1 MSIAVD
7 AMGGDRAPFVVVE
20 GAVEAAREHG
30 VPVILVGDAEIVRAE
45 LAKYDT
51 AGLPIT
57 VKHADEVVGMAE
69 PPSQAVRRK
78 RKSSMWIGVQL
89 VKSGEAE
96 AFVSAGNTGA
106 AMAASVLSWGTLP
119 GVERPAIAV
128 LLPTLTGVTTMLDV
142 GATVDCKPKH
152 LAQFAVMGEIYA
164 RCILKRENPKVGL
177 LSIGEEAGKGNDVIR
192 ETFAAL
198 KRMPIN
204 FIGNL
209 DGKEV
214 YKGKA
219 DIVVCDGFIGN
230 VALKISESVAEMISE
245 LLRAELT
252 RTWRFRLG
260 ALLLKP
266 AFANFKKTVDY
277 SEYGGA
283 PLLGVNGI
291 CIIGHGGSTAKAIKN
306 AIRVA
311 AEFSA
316 QRVNER
322 IVADL
327 AARAD
332 HRYFEERTI
341 PFWSH
346 VKEKTRA
353 ILEERVRRRGDSAPA
368 PGPAGIA
375 AGAGAGTETGEAVT
389 AGATAVDVDPGAA
402 I

>member
-7 AMGGDRAPFVVVE
+7 AMGGDRAPFVVVQ
-20 GAVEAAREHG
+20 GAVEAARDYG
-30 VPVILVGDAEIVRAE
+30 VPVILIGDAAIVRGE

-51 AGLPIT
+51 TGLPIT
-57 VKHADEVVGMAE
+57 IKHADEVIGMSE
-69 PPSQAVRRK
+69 PPAQAVRRK
-78 RKSSMWIGVQL
+78 KKSSIWIGVKL
-89 VKSGEAE
+89 VESGAAE

-106 AMAASVLSWGTLP
+106 AMAASVLCWGTLP

-128 LLPTLTGVTTMLDV
+128 LLPTLSGVTTMLDV

-152 LAQFAVMGEIYA
+152 LVQFAIMGEVYA
-164 RCILKRENPKVGL
+164 RCILKCENPKVAL

-192 ETFAAL
+192 ETFSVL
-198 KRMPIN
+198 KRLPIN
-204 FIGNL
+204 FIGNI

-214 YKGKA
+214 YKAKA
-219 DIVVCDGFIGN
+219 DVVVCDGFIGN
-230 VALKISESVAEMISE
+230 VALKISESLAEMIGE
-245 LLRAELT
+245 LLRVELT

-291 CIIGHGGSTAKAIKN
+291 CIIGHGSSTAKAIKN
-306 AIRVA
+306 AIRIA

-316 QRVNER
+316 QKVNER

-327 AARAD
+327 AASTELRD
-332 HRYFEERTI
+332 FEEKKI
-341 PFWSH
+341 PFWSRI
-346 VKEKTRA
+346 KEKTRA
-353 ILEERVRRRGDSAPA
+353 VLEERVRRRNAAAAAPS
-368 PGPAGIA
+368 A
-375 AGAGAGTETGEAVT
+375 AGA
-389 AGATAVDVDPGAA
+389 AGAAAAASASGAKAAAGDPGAA

>member
-20 GAVEAAREHG
+20 GAVEAARDYG

-57 VKHADEVVGMAE
+57 VKHADEVVGMGE

-78 RKSSMWIGVQL
+78 KKSSIWIGVKL
-89 VKSGEAE
+89 VESGEAE

-106 AMAASVLSWGTLP
+106 VMAASVLCWGTLP
-119 GVERPAIAV
+119 GVERPAIVV
-128 LLPTLTGVTTMLDV
+128 LLPTLTGVTSMLDV

-152 LAQFAVMGEIYA
+152 LVQFAIMGEIYA
-164 RCILKRENPKVGL
+164 RCILKRDNPKVAL

-192 ETFAAL
+192 ETFSIL
-198 KRMPIN
+198 KRTPIN
-204 FIGNL
+204 FIGNV

-214 YKGKA
+214 YKAKA
-219 DIVVCDGFIGN
+219 DVVVCDGFIGN
-230 VALKISESVAEMISE
+230 VALKISESLAEMIGE
-245 LLRAELT
+245 LLRVELT
-252 RTWRFRLG
+252 RTWRYRLG

-266 AFANFKKTVDY
+266 AFANFKKSVDY

-291 CIIGHGGSTAKAIKN
+291 CIIGHGSSTAKAVKN
-306 AIRVA
+306 AIRIA

-316 QRVNER
+316 QKVNER

-327 AARAD
+327 AARTD
-332 HRYFEERTI
+332 LRDFEEKKI

-353 ILEERVRRRGDSAPA
+353 VLEERVLRRIAAAAG
-368 PGPAGIA
+368 PGPA
-375 AGAGAGTETGEAVT
+375 T
-389 AGATAVDVDPGAA
+389 AGADGGEGATAPDAAAADIDPGAA

>member
-7 AMGGDRAPFVVVE
+7 AMGGDRAPFVVVQ

-51 AGLPIT
+51 AGLPIS
-57 VKHADEVVGMAE
+57 VKHADEVIGMGE
-69 PPSQAVRRK
+69 SPSQAVRRK
-78 RKSSMWIGVQL
+78 KKSSIWIGVEL

-106 AMAASVLSWGTLP
+106 AMAASVMSWGTLA
-119 GVERPAIAV
+119 GVERPAIIA
-128 LLPTLTGVTTMLDV
+128 LLPTLSGVTAMLDV

-152 LAQFAVMGEIYA
+152 LVQFAVMGDVYA
-164 RCILKRENPKVGL
+164 RCILKRENPKVAL

-192 ETFAAL
+192 ETFSIL

-204 FIGNL
+204 FIGNV

-214 YKGKA
+214 YKAKA
-219 DIVVCDGFIGN
+219 DVVVCDGFIGN
-230 VALKISESVAEMISE
+230 VALKISESLAEMIHD

-266 AFANFKKTVDY
+266 AFANFKKSVDY

-283 PLLGVNGI
+283 PLLGVDGI
-291 CIIGHGGSTAKAIKN
+291 CIIGHGSSTAKAIKN
-306 AIRVA
+306 AIRIA

-316 QRVNER
+316 QKVNER

-327 AARAD
+327 AARTD
-332 HRYFEERTI
+332 LRDFEEKTV

-353 ILEERVRRRGDSAPA
+353 VLAERVRRRIAAAAGSAPA
-368 PGPAGIA
+368 GANA
-375 AGAGAGTETGEAVT
+375 AGEA
-389 AGATAVDVDPGAA
+389 DPGGA

>member
-7 AMGGDRAPFVVVE
+7 AMGGDRAPFVVVQ
-20 GAVEAAREHG
+20 GAVEAAREYG

-57 VKHADEVVGMAE
+57 VKHADEVVGMGE

-78 RKSSMWIGVQL
+78 KKSSIWIGVKL
-89 VKSGEAE
+89 VESGEAD

-106 AMAASVLSWGTLP
+106 AMAASVLCWGTLP
-119 GVERPAIAV
+119 GVERPAIIA
-128 LLPTLTGVTTMLDV
+128 LLPTLDGVTAMLDV

-152 LAQFAVMGEIYA
+152 LVQFAIMGEVYA
-164 RCILKRENPKVGL
+164 RCILKRENPKVAL

-192 ETFAAL
+192 ETFSIL

-204 FIGNL
+204 FIGNV

-214 YKGKA
+214 YKAKA
-219 DIVVCDGFIGN
+219 DVVVCDGFTGN
-230 VALKISESVAEMISE
+230 VALKISESLAEMIGE

-266 AFANFKKTVDY
+266 AFANFKKSVDY
-277 SEYGGA
+277 SEFGGA

-291 CIIGHGGSTAKAIKN
+291 CLIGHGSSTAKAIKN
-306 AIRVA
+306 AIRTA

-316 QRVNER
+316 QKVNER

-327 AARAD
+327 AARTD
-332 HRYFEERTI
+332 LRDFEEKKI
-341 PFWSH
+341 PFWSQ

-353 ILEERVRRRGDSAPA
+353 VLEERVRRRIASAAGPEPAVAAAAA
-368 PGPAGIA
+368 PGGA
-375 AGAGAGTETGEAVT
+375 AA
-389 AGATAVDVDPGAA
+389 DVDPGAA

>member
-1 MSIAVD
+1 MRIVVD

-128 LLPTLTGVTTMLDV
+128 LLPTLRGVTTMLDV

-164 RCILKRENPKVGL
+164 SSILKRENPSVGL

-291 CIIGHGGSTAKAIKN
+291 CIIGHGGSTAKAIRN

-311 AEFSA
+311 REFSA
-316 QRVNER
+316 ERVNER

-327 AARAD
+327 GARTDA
-332 HRYFEERTI
+332 HLFAERTI

-353 ILEERVRRRGDSAPA
+353 ILEDRVRRRLQADAPGAEDEAAAAAAPA
-368 PGPAGIA
+368 APPEAT
-375 AGAGAGTETGEAVT
+375 GA
-389 AGATAVDVDPGAA
+389 DPGSA

>member
-7 AMGGDRAPFVVVE
+7 AMGGDRAPFVVVQ
-20 GAVEAAREHG
+20 GAVEAARDYG

-45 LAKYDT
+45 LAKHDT

-57 VKHADEVVGMAE
+57 VKHADEVIGMGE

-78 RKSSMWIGVQL
+78 KNSSIWIGVKL
-89 VKSGEAE
+89 VESGEAE

-106 AMAASVLSWGTLP
+106 AMAASVLCWGTLP
-119 GVERPAIAV
+119 GVERPAIIA
-128 LLPTLTGVTTMLDV
+128 LLPTLSGVTAMLDV

-152 LAQFAVMGEIYA
+152 LVQFAVMGEVYA
-164 RCILKRENPKVGL
+164 RCILKRDNPTVGL

-192 ETFAAL
+192 ETFDAL

-204 FIGNL
+204 FIGNI

-245 LLRAELT
+245 LLRVELT

-291 CIIGHGGSTAKAIKN
+291 CIIGHGGSTAKAVKN

-322 IVADL
+322 IVAEL
-327 AARAD
+327 AARTD
-332 HRYFEERTI
+332 LRDFEEKKI
-341 PFWSH
+341 PFWSQ

-353 ILEERVRRRGDSAPA
+353 ALEERMRRQIVAAGAPA
-368 PGPAGIA
+368 PA
-375 AGAGAGTETGEAVT
+375 AV
-389 AGATAVDVDPGAA
+389 ATAPGAVAAEVDPGAE

>member
-20 GAVEAAREHG
+20 GAVEAARDYG
-30 VPVILVGDAEIVRAE
+30 VPVILIGDAEIVRAE

-57 VKHADEVVGMAE
+57 VKHADEVIGMGE
-69 PPSQAVRRK
+69 PPSHAVRRK
-78 RKSSMWIGVQL
+78 KKSSIWIGVQL
-89 VKSGEAE
+89 VESGEAE

-106 AMAASVLSWGTLP
+106 VMAASVLCWGTLP
-119 GVERPAIAV
+119 GVERPAIVV
-128 LLPTLTGVTTMLDV
+128 LLPTLTGVTSMLDV

-152 LAQFAVMGEIYA
+152 LVQFAIMGEIYA
-164 RCILKRENPKVGL
+164 RCILKRDNPKVAL

-192 ETFAAL
+192 ETFSIL
-198 KRMPIN
+198 KRTPIN
-204 FIGNL
+204 FIGNV

-214 YKGKA
+214 YKAKA
-219 DIVVCDGFIGN
+219 DVVVCDGFIGN
-230 VALKISESVAEMISE
+230 VALKISESLAEMIGE
-245 LLRAELT
+245 LLRVELT

-266 AFANFKKTVDY
+266 AFANFKKSVDY
-277 SEYGGA
+277 SEFGGA

-291 CIIGHGGSTAKAIKN
+291 CIIGHGSSTAKAVKN
-306 AIRVA
+306 AIRIA

-316 QRVNER
+316 QKVNER

-327 AARAD
+327 AARTD
-332 HRYFEERTI
+332 LRDFEEKKI

-353 ILEERVRRRGDSAPA
+353 VLEQRVLRR
-368 PGPAGIA
+368 IA
-375 AGAGAGTETGEAVT
+375 AAAGTGPDVAAAVT
-389 AGATAVDVDPGAA
+389 VATPPGATVATVATADVDSGAA

>member
-1 MSIAVD
+1 MTIAVD

-20 GAVEAAREHG
+20 GAVEAARELG

-45 LAKYDT
+45 LARHD
-51 AGLPIT
+51 AANLPIT
-57 VKHADEVVGMAE
+57 VKHAEEVVGMGE
-69 PPSQAVRRK
+69 QPSQAIRRK
-78 RKSSMWIGVQL
+78 RRSSIRIGVDL
-89 VKSGEAE
+89 VSSGEAA

-106 AMAASVLSWGTLP
+106 AMAASVLAWGCLP

-128 LLPTLTGVTTMLDV
+128 LLPTLGGVTTLLDV

-152 LAQFAVMGEIYA
+152 LAQFAIMGEIYA
-164 RCILKRENPKVGL
+164 RAILKKANPKVGL
-177 LSIGEEAGKGNDVIR
+177 LSIGEEAGKGTDVIR

-198 KRMPIN
+198 KRMPLN
-204 FIGNL
+204 FIGNV

-214 YKGKA
+214 YTGRA
-219 DIVVCDGFIGN
+219 DVVVCDGFIGN
-230 VALKISESVAEMISE
+230 VALKISESLAEMISE

-260 ALLLKP
+260 ALLLRP
-266 AFANFKKTVDY
+266 AFANFKRTVDY

-291 CIIGHGGSTAKAIKN
+291 CIIAHGSSTAKAIRN

-316 QRVNER
+316 QRVNES

-327 AARAD
+327 ATRLDPRVFESRAV
-332 HRYFEERTI
+332 
-341 PFWSH
+341 PFWSQ
-346 VKEKTRA
+346 VKERTRA
-353 ILEERVRRRGDSAPA
+353 LIEERVRRGRPGGGEEPEAPEA
-368 PGPAGIA
+368 EGGEGPR
-375 AGAGAGTETGEAVT
+375 
-389 AGATAVDVDPGAA
+389 
-402 I
+402 

>member
-7 AMGGDRAPFVVVE
+7 AMGGDRAPFVVVK
-20 GAVEAAREHG
+20 GAVEAARDYG

-57 VKHADEVVGMAE
+57 VKHADEVIGMGE

-78 RKSSMWIGVQL
+78 KRSSIWIGVNL
-89 VKSGEAE
+89 VESGEAE

-106 AMAASVLSWGTLP
+106 AMAASVLCWGTLP

-142 GATVDCKPKH
+142 GATVDCKSKH
-152 LAQFAVMGEIYA
+152 LVQFAIMGDVYA
-164 RCILKRENPKVGL
+164 RCILKRDNPKVAL

-192 ETFAAL
+192 ETFAIL
-198 KRMPIN
+198 KRIPIN
-204 FIGNL
+204 FIGNV

-214 YKGKA
+214 YKAKA
-219 DIVVCDGFIGN
+219 DVVVCDGLIGN
-230 VALKISESVAEMISE
+230 VALKISESLAEMIGE
-245 LLRAELT
+245 LLRVELT

-260 ALLLKP
+260 ALLLRP
-266 AFANFKKTVDY
+266 AFANFRKSVDY

-291 CIIGHGGSTAKAIKN
+291 CIIGHGSSTAKAVKN
-306 AIRVA
+306 AIRIA

-316 QRVNER
+316 QKVNER

-327 AARAD
+327 AARTD
-332 HRYFEERTI
+332 LRDFEEKKI
-341 PFWSH
+341 PFWSQ

-353 ILEERVRRRGDSAPA
+353 VLEERVRRRIAGADG
-368 PGPAGIA
+368 PGAAA
-375 AGAGAGTETGEAVT
+375 AGAGSRSP
-389 AGATAVDVDPGAA
+389 GAPAADVDPGAA
-402 I
+402 P

>member
-20 GAVEAAREHG
+20 GAIEAARDYG

-57 VKHADEVVGMAE
+57 VKHADEVVGMGE

-78 RKSSMWIGVQL
+78 KKSSIWIGVKL
-89 VKSGEAE
+89 VESGEAE

-106 AMAASVLSWGTLP
+106 VMAASVLCWGTLP
-119 GVERPAIAV
+119 GVERPAIVV
-128 LLPTLTGVTTMLDV
+128 LLPTLTGVTSMLDV

-152 LAQFAVMGEIYA
+152 LVQFAIMGEIYA
-164 RCILKRENPKVGL
+164 RCILKRDNPKVAL

-192 ETFAAL
+192 ETFSIL
-198 KRMPIN
+198 KRTPIN
-204 FIGNL
+204 FIGNV

-214 YKGKA
+214 YKAKA
-219 DIVVCDGFIGN
+219 DVVVCDGFIGN
-230 VALKISESVAEMISE
+230 VALKISESLAEMIGE
-245 LLRAELT
+245 LLRVELT
-252 RTWRFRLG
+252 RTWRYRLG

-266 AFANFKKTVDY
+266 AFANFKKSVDY

-291 CIIGHGGSTAKAIKN
+291 CIIGHGSSTAKAVKN
-306 AIRVA
+306 AIRIA

-316 QRVNER
+316 QKVNER

-327 AARAD
+327 AARID
-332 HRYFEERTI
+332 LRDFEEKKI

-353 ILEERVRRRGDSAPA
+353 VLEERVRRRIAAVAG
-368 PGPAGIA
+368 PGPAA
-375 AGAGAGTETGEAVT
+375 AVAGAGATVPVADV
-389 AGATAVDVDPGAA
+389 ADIADVDPGAA

>member
-20 GAVEAAREHG
+20 GAVEAARDYG
-30 VPVILVGDAEIVRAE
+30 VPVILVGDAEIVRGE
-45 LAKYDT
+45 LSKYDT

-57 VKHADEVVGMAE
+57 VKHADEVIGMGE
-69 PPSQAVRRK
+69 QPSQAVRRK
-78 RKSSMWIGVQL
+78 KKSSIWLGVKL
-89 VKSGEAE
+89 VESGEAE

-106 AMAASVLSWGTLP
+106 AMAASVLCWGTLP

-128 LLPTLTGVTTMLDV
+128 LLPTLSGVTTMLDV

-152 LAQFAVMGEIYA
+152 LVQFAVMGEIYA
-164 RCILKRENPKVGL
+164 RSILKRENPKVAL

-192 ETFAAL
+192 ETFSIL
-198 KRMPIN
+198 KRTPIN
-204 FIGNL
+204 FIGNV

-214 YKGKA
+214 YKAKA
-219 DIVVCDGFIGN
+219 DVVVCDGFIGN
-230 VALKISESVAEMISE
+230 VALKISESLAEMIGE
-245 LLRAELT
+245 LLRVELT

-266 AFANFKKTVDY
+266 AFANFKKSVDY
-277 SEYGGA
+277 SEFGGA

-291 CIIGHGGSTAKAIKN
+291 CIIGHGSSTAKAIKN
-306 AIRVA
+306 AIRIA

-316 QRVNER
+316 QKVNER
-322 IVADL
+322 IVAEL
-327 AARAD
+327 AARTD
-332 HRYFEERTI
+332 LRDFEEKKI
-341 PFWSH
+341 PFWSQ

-353 ILEERVRRRGDSAPA
+353 VLEERVRRRVAAAAKAA
-368 PGPAGIA
+368 PGPAAVPGTAPGA
-375 AGAGAGTETGEAVT
+375 AAA
-389 AGATAVDVDPGAA
+389 DDDPGAA

>member
-7 AMGGDRAPFVVVE
+7 AMGGDRAPFVVVQ
-20 GAVEAAREHG
+20 GAVEAARDYG

-57 VKHADEVVGMAE
+57 VKHADEVIGMGE

-78 RKSSMWIGVQL
+78 KKSSIWIGVKL
-89 VKSGEAE
+89 VESCEAE

-106 AMAASVLSWGTLP
+106 AMAASVLCWGTLP
-119 GVERPAIAV
+119 GVERPAIIA
-128 LLPTLTGVTTMLDV
+128 LLPTLIGVTAVLDV

-152 LAQFAVMGEIYA
+152 LVQFAVMGEVYA
-164 RCILKRENPKVGL
+164 RCILKRENPKVAL
-177 LSIGEEAGKGNDVIR
+177 LSIGEEAGKGNDAIR
-192 ETFAAL
+192 ETFSIL

-204 FIGNL
+204 FIGNV

-214 YKGKA
+214 YKAKA
-219 DIVVCDGFIGN
+219 DVVVCDGFTGN
-230 VALKISESVAEMISE
+230 VALKISESLAEMIGE
-245 LLRAELT
+245 LLRVELT

-260 ALLLKP
+260 AALLKP
-266 AFANFKKTVDY
+266 AFANFKKSVDY

-291 CIIGHGGSTAKAIKN
+291 CIIGHGSSTAKAIKN
-306 AIRVA
+306 AIRIA

-316 QRVNER
+316 QKVNER

-327 AARAD
+327 AARTD
-332 HRYFEERTI
+332 LRDFEEKRI
-341 PFWSH
+341 PFWSQ

-353 ILEERVRRRGDSAPA
+353 VLEQRVLRKIAAAAEPGPDSAA
-368 PGPAGIA
+368 
-375 AGAGAGTETGEAVT
+375 AVT
-389 AGATAVDVDPGAA
+389 AATAPGGVAAAVDVDSGAS

>member
-1 MSIAVD
+1 
-7 AMGGDRAPFVVVE
+7 
-20 GAVEAAREHG
+20 
-30 VPVILVGDAEIVRAE
+30 
-45 LAKYDT
+45 
-51 AGLPIT
+51 
-57 VKHADEVVGMAE
+57 
-69 PPSQAVRRK
+69 
-78 RKSSMWIGVQL
+78 MWIGVQL
-89 VKSGEAE
+89 VKNGEAE

-128 LLPTLTGVTTMLDV
+128 LLPTLSGVTTMLDV

-164 RCILKRENPKVGL
+164 RSILKRENPKIGL

-204 FIGNL
+204 FIGNI

-266 AFANFKKTVDY
+266 AFAHFKKTVDY

-332 HRYFEERTI
+332 HRYFEEKTI

-353 ILEERVRRRGDSAPA
+353 ILEERARRRGDAA
-368 PGPAGIA
+368 PGPGPADAVTA
-375 AGAGAGTETGEAVT
+375 ATGAGDAVT
-389 AGATAVDVDPGAA
+389 AGAVDAEADRGAA